1 LNEVDSE
8 RKRSASFCQN
18 DSLKSKGLILKRG
31 MLKKKGLFFY
41 NNRILTLNARGILTY
56 YDPKC
61 QDIPKSE
68 IDLKN
73 GNVIVKLIGKIKDQ
87 LEIITKDQQYIFKV
101 IN

>member
-1 LNEVDSE
+1 
-8 RKRSASFCQN
+8 
-18 DSLKSKGLILKRG
+18 

-41 NNRILTLNARGILTY
+41 NNRILSLNAKGILTY

-68 IDLKN
+68 IDLNN
-73 GNVIVKLIGKIKDQ
+73 GDVIVKLIGKIKDQ

-101 IN
+101 LINYINNKLFRKSRKAQMN

>member
-1 LNEVDSE
+1 
-8 RKRSASFCQN
+8 
-18 DSLKSKGLILKRG
+18 

-41 NNRILTLNARGILTY
+41 NNRILSLNARGILTY
-56 YDPKC
+56 YDPKS

-101 IN
+101 FTKSSLSINNIHLM